1 MQYRYW
7 GRAAL
12 AFGRHARRKPFLKQV
27 AEMGLVADVTGKAPS
42 RHVLDVY
49 PDIVGVTVSMGDVT
63 YKVWNMDP
71 MERFCLAA
79 IAKLVQPERI
89 FEFGTFDGATTLLL
103 ARSVPSAQVFTL
115 DLPPEDYIAPEAVGF
130 PRSPGEYETPHDEV
144 GHQFRGTP
152 EAERITQLLGDS
164 RTFDFTEFVGR
175 IGLVVVDAGHGYE
188 AASADSENA
197 LRLAGPSGVVVWDDY
212 IPQWPGVIQAV
223 NESAAR
229 HDFSVIRLRGTG
241 FAVRDPSRRLS
252 TT

>member
-1 MQYRYW
+1 VQYRYW

-130 PRSPGEYETPHDEV
+130 PRSPGEYETPHE
-144 GHQFRGTP
+144 FRGTP

-164 RTFDFTEFVGR
+164 QTFDYREFVGR
-175 IGLVVVDAGHGYE
+175 VGLVVVDAGHGYE

-212 IPQWPGVIQAV
+212 VPNWPMVMLAV
-223 NESAAR
+223 NEATER
-229 HDFSVIRLRGTG
+229 HGLSTFLVRGTG
-241 FAVRDPSRRLS
+241 FAIHDPSR
-252 TT
+252 